1 MSMRVTLWA
10 LLLLLL
16 PVLGEAG
23 GATGRPSPASGPA
36 PRPDVFLGY
45 SYTHAGEAHLN
56 GWHASGTYPIGTS
69 LRLVA
74 DLSGHYGSF
83 AQADL
88 SQASFFAG
96 ARWTWTMGRLAP
108 FAEALLGGVRTKT
121 TATISNGRISDSD
134 ADWGGALGGGL
145 DYRIGSRWAARA
157 QIDLLLLKAEGA
169 WNGDPRLSLG
179 AVYRF
184 GR

>member
-1 MSMRVTLWA
+1 VRRAWVFLPF
-10 LLLLLL
+10 LLI
-16 PVLGEAG
+16 PTVATAG
-23 GATGRPSPASGPA
+23 GASRRSPAPSSPGERA
-36 PRPDVFLGY
+36 DVFLGY
-45 SYTHAGEAHLN
+45 SYTHAGEAHLH
-56 GWHASGTYPIGTS
+56 GWHVSGTYPIGTS

-88 SQASFFAG
+88 SQTSFFAG

-157 QIDLLLLKAEGA
+157 QIDLLLLKAEGS
-169 WNGDPRLSLG
+169 WNSDPRLSLG